1 MELTGIV
8 FVTHDVDDDAVDE
21 WCEWYDL
28 EHLPEYV
35 ALPGVIGAR
44 RYIATPELH
53 ALRGPNAVDAFAD
66 GRSTFLTIYDLCSDD
81 IASTWQLMLSET
93 KRWADDGRRFD
104 PERARARHV
113 EVFRF
118 DWAQAA
124 PGLRASLES
133 VPHASRVGVQAAL
146 GEVPDETMRPIVA
159 DWYRDMHA
167 PDMLAVRGV
176 FGALR
181 FSSVDNVARHLVL
194 FLLDNEPA
202 EVLRD
207 VRRAVADWRA
217 TGRTPAPGNA
227 SRSVFNG
234 PFRTLAPLGRRGIW

>member
-1 MELTGIV
+1 V
-8 FVTHDVDDDAVDE
+8 FVTHDVDDDAVGE

-35 ALPGVIGAR
+35 ALPGVLSAR

-53 ALRGPNAVDAFAD
+53 ALRGPNSAEAFAA
-66 GRSTFLTIYDLCSDD
+66 GRSTYLTIYDLGSDD

-104 PERARARHV
+104 PERAWARHV
-113 EVFRF
+113 ELFRF

-124 PGLRASLES
+124 PGTRVSVAS
-133 VPHASRVGVQAAL
+133 VPHAGRAGIQAAL

-159 DWYRDMHA
+159 DWYRDIHA
-167 PDMLAVRGV
+167 PDMLAVDGV
-176 FGALR
+176 FGAVR
-181 FSSVDNVARHLVL
+181 FSSVDQVGRHLVL
-194 FLLDNEPA
+194 FLLDNEPS
-202 EVLRD
+202 D
-207 VRRAVADWRA
+207 VMRAVQAAVPDWRA
-217 TGRTPAPGNA
+217 TGRTPSPGNA

-234 PFRTLAPLGRRGIW
+234 PFRSLPPLGRRGIW